1 MVHPHPTY
9 FQWLHIHTSQK
20 SVELK
25 VLGSALSAESARCST
40 MPSACG
46 SGTRGADC
54 CTFTSRSLKAME
66 NSIQGEFREIA
77 FLITGQEFSPT
88 SFTLA

>member
-9 FQWLHIHTSQK
+9 LQCPRIHTS
-20 SVELK
+20 LK
-25 VLGSALSAESARCST
+25 KAEFTVLGSALPAESAQCSA

-54 CTFTSRSLKAME
+54 CTFTIRSLKAME